1 MDKFYIIT
9 NSIKDPQLETTL
21 FVKEYL
27 ESRGKSCM
35 IQENDRKGSKSSYKY
50 TDASLIPR
58 DVDCVLVM
66 GGDGTLLQASRDLLE
81 MEVPLLGINMGT
93 LGYLAEVDQ
102 ANIKPALDKLLAGDY
117 KIVSRMMLEGEAYHQ
132 GKMILKD
139 SALNDIVIG
148 RNGRLR
154 VIDFS
159 IYVNGEFLN
168 SYSADGI
175 VIATPTGSTGYSLSV
190 GGPIVSPEASLILL
204 SPIAA
209 HTLNSRSIILPDDAE
224 ITIEILPRHSE
235 MDDGAEANF
244 DGDTSIRLACAHRVV
259 IRKAVKRTKLI
270 KINEISFLEVL
281 RKKMSG
287 Q

>member
-224 ITIEILPRHSE
+224 ITIEILPRHSG

-244 DGDTSIRLACAHRVV
+244 DGDTSIRLACGDRVV

>member
-139 SALNDIVIG
+139 SALNDIVISREG
-148 RNGRLR
+148 SLCVVKFHN
-154 VIDFS
+154 
-159 IYVNGEFLN
+159 YVNDEFLN
-168 SYSADGI
+168 SYNADGI
-175 VIATPTGSTGYSLSV
+175 IISTPTGSTGYSLSA
-190 GGPIVSPEASLILL
+190 GGPIISPNASMILMTPL
-204 SPIAA
+204 AP
-209 HTLNSRSIILPDDAE
+209 HTLNTRSIVFPDQDKITVEIGPGRDAD
-224 ITIEILPRHSE
+224 IEHGIAS
-235 MDDGAEANF
+235 F
-244 DGDTSIRLACAHRVV
+244 DGDTIVPMVTGDRIV
-259 IRKAVKRTKLI
+259 IRKSSKDTRII
-270 KINEISFLEVL
+270 KVNNVSFLETL
-281 RKKMSG
+281 RKKMSTN
-287 Q
+287 

>member
-224 ITIEILPRHSE
+224 ITIEILPRHSG

-244 DGDTSIRLACAHRVV
+244 DGDTSIRLACRDLS
-259 IRKAVKRTKLI
+259 LI
-270 KINEISFLEVL
+270 HI
-281 RKKMSG
+281 
-287 Q
+287 